1 MSQPTPSDSGTPAAG
16 AWKINSICL
25 GLLALLL
32 LLVFWP
38 GLNYPFL
45 RDWDDGNFVMFNS
58 NLAFTLENFRLY
70 ALEPF
75 QDLYTPLPMYSF
87 MLDRALFGLEPLGFR
102 LHNLLLHFTAAAFL
116 FLMIRAA
123 RRKGL
128 AGSGGRAAV
137 GGPIRRRSN
146 R

>member
-45 RDWDDGNFVMFNS
+45 RDWDDGNF
-58 NLAFTLENFRLY
+58 
-70 ALEPF
+70 P
-75 QDLYTPLPMYSF
+75 
-87 MLDRALFGLEPLGFR
+87 
-102 LHNLLLHFTAAAFL
+102 
-116 FLMIRAA
+116 
-123 RRKGL
+123 K
-128 AGSGGRAAV
+128 
-137 GGPIRRRSN
+137 
-146 R
+146 